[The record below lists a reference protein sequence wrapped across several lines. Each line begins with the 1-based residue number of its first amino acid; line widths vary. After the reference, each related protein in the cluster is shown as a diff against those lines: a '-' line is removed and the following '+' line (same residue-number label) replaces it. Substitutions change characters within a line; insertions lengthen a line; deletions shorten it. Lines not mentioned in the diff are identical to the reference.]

1 MKQMW
6 IGVSFIAAL
15 ILVNQIWAE
24 EGSNLKFVAGAA
36 VEESPEKPSSINI
49 DVNFDEDSS
58 DEKSIK
64 KISEL
69 VRKIAGDK
77 VADEVIVEL
86 DGLSEAEKAELAE
99 SLKKGIKFDTE
110 QLPGWLGVVA
120 ILAVALIFGSP
131 ILILITVFFFM
142 ARKRKQKM
150 NVIQVY
156 LDAGKDVPTELLR
169 TFDNSVDS
177 FRSGIMFAG
186 AGLGIMA
193 AFYSANNDSV
203 GALGLIPLFIGVAK
217 LIYWFFE
224 ERKYDK
230 L

>member
-24 EGSNLKFVAGAA
+24 EGSNSKFVAGAA

>member
-1 MKQMW
+1 MKNMW

-15 ILVNQIWAE
+15 ICVNQIWADE
-24 EGSNLKFVAGAA
+24 NANTETVIETV
-36 VEESPEKPSSINI
+36 VEKSSKEPRSIKVDVDI
-49 DVNFDEDSS
+49 DGDDVNDE
-58 DEKSIK
+58 SIK
-64 KISEL
+64 KISDL
-69 VRKIAGDK
+69 VRGIAGDE
-77 VADEVIVEL
+77 VANEVIVEL
-86 DGLSEAEKAELAE
+86 DGLSEDEKAQLAE
-99 SLKKGIKFDTE
+99 SIKKGIKFDTD
-110 QLPGWLGVVA
+110 QIPDWLGAVV
-120 ILAVALIFGSP
+120 ILAVVLIFGSP

-156 LDAGKDVPTELLR
+156 LDAGKDVPPELLR
-169 TFDNSVDS
+169 TFDNSVSS

-217 LIYWFFE
+217 LLYWFFE
-224 ERKYDK
+224 ERKYEK

>member
-24 EGSNLKFVAGAA
+24 EGSNSKFVAGAA

-110 QLPGWLGVVA
+110 QLPGWLGGVA